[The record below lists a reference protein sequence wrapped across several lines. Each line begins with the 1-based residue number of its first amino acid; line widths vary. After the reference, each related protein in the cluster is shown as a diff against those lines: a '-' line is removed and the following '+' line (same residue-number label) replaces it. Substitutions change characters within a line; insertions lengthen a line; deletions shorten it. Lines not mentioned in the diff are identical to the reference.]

1 LRQIHPIIQVE
12 IIVISAYY
20 IKKYMNTFKD
30 FHTVEDLK
38 FDVKKLQDS
47 LKNVLQMKDYDTA
60 NGIKNFAAICLNQIP
75 GKPESTKGNY
85 ARGVYWTK
93 PDHTGE
99 EKIRDQNLDE
109 TQYTEFVKDFQNTYF
124 KEVYDKLSSKFKLG
138 RVRILLKEPR
148 STLSWHRDP
157 EPRLHIPI
165 ITNPGC
171 IMVIENVAKHLP
183 ANGSV
188 YITNNVKYHNAFN
201 GGEENRVH
209 LVACLPDYKF
219 N

>member
-1 LRQIHPIIQVE
+1 MDAESKNIVNLEFNRKENILNFNDFQKQNIKFDILKLQESYRQIIKTKKFE
-12 IIVISAYY
+12 DGGGISH
-20 IKKYMNTFKD
+20 F
-30 FHTVEDLK
+30 
-38 FDVKKLQDS
+38 
-47 LKNVLQMKDYDTA
+47 
-60 NGIKNFAAICLNQIP
+60 GAICLTRKP
-75 GKPESTKGNY
+75 GDPDSVKGSK

-93 PDHTGE
+93 PDKSGKE
-99 EKIRDQNLDE
+99 VSRDLDIDE
-109 TQYTEFVKDFQNTYF
+109 SEYSEFIPDYENTYF
-124 KEVYDKLSSKFKLG
+124 KDVFDLLSSKYKLG

-171 IMVIENVAKHLP
+171 LMVIDNVAKHMP
-183 ANGSV
+183 ADGSV
-188 YITNNVKYHNAFN
+188 WITNNTKYHNAFN

-209 LVACLPDYKF
+209 LVACVLDYKF